1 MCFIVGAYLGIG
13 INIKQGGTNEKE
25 INRQQSF
32 RYIPLAYIITIDV
45 WCMVCLIRMYYL
57 GFVKVK
63 LIGKTLYLVRGYN
76 NIVYLLCYIFRGKN
90 VCSKI
95 QKIDRMDYYGC
106 IFDMAGCF
114 ILPYEILKKLE
125 ISGLISL

>member
-45 WCMVCLIRMYYL
+45 WCMVCFIRMYYL

-76 NIVYLLCYIFRGKN
+76 NIVYLLCYIFCGKN

-114 ILPYEILKKLE
+114 ILPYEILKNLKYQV
-125 ISGLISL
+125 